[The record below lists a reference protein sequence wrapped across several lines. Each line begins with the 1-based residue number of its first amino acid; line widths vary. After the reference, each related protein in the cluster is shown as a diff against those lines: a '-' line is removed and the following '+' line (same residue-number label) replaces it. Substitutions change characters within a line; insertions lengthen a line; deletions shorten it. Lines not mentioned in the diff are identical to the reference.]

1 MKTRLLF
8 SFLKGKPTAYDNLA
22 EKVTKECEN
31 SNIDKLNQ
39 SKTNDKQTNNIDLI
53 MKIFFS
59 SYSKLCL
66 KADFQLSLM

>member
-31 SNIDKLNQ
+31 SNMDKLNQ
-39 SKTNDKQTNNIDLI
+39 SKTNDKQTNNID
-53 MKIFFS
+53 
-59 SYSKLCL
+59 
-66 KADFQLSLM
+66 